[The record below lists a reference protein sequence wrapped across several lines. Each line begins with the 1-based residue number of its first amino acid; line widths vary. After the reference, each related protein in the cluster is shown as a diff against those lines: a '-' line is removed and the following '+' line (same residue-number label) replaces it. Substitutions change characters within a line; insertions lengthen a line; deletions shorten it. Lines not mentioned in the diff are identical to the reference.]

1 MHNHPDTKHTEVNE
15 MEYISQKILAEH
27 AELEESKRA
36 AAGALWKAS
45 KSKIDDFLRKFKSK
59 TDDAVK
65 KADDAAKKTDDSAKP
80 PDPWD
85 DAAKK
90 ADDAVKSKA
99 DDAAKKADDS
109 VKSKADDVAKKADDV
124 KKPKKTETIPAKRGF
139 GGNKGK
145 RAFVGKNLKRAGLI
159 GLGAA
164 GVGVYNALKGD
175 GDEGG
180 GSGGR
185 GSGGSGS
192 TYSGGKV
199 PGANISYDEL
209 RQKAA
214 AASAR
219 GAGKDYRRDIA
230 RGIRSTSP
238 GVFTKSDSADDPKSS
253 RTFTRATTTPTPTT
267 KTTTTK
273 STTSSTS
280 TPSSSGKYV
289 SPDLATLRRRAA
301 KATMVGPSPEAQKLM
316 SKKALAYF
324 GKDRLAAA
332 TKAHQNI
339 RKPMLVKEMTEQTE
353 AYDVILEYL
362 LDNGHAD
369 TINEA
374 NYIMLEM
381 DSQSI
386 QTIVEMGMPDPID
399 PMKHKAAQR
408 TQKIYNKAKGG
419 AGSEKDFLKRTGPQL
434 PGV

>member
-1 MHNHPDTKHTEVNE
+1 MQNHPDTKHTEVNE

-90 ADDAVKSKA
+90 TDDTVKSKA
-99 DDAAKKADDS
+99 DDAAKKADDA

-180 GSGGR
+180 GSGG
-185 GSGGSGS
+185 SGS

-219 GAGKDYRRDIA
+219 GSGKDYRRDIA

-253 RTFTRATTTPTPTT
+253 RTFTRATTTPTT
-267 KTTTTK
+267 KSTTTK
-273 STTSSTS
+273 STTPSK
-280 TPSSSGKYV
+280 PSSSGKYV

-399 PMKHKAAQR
+399 PLKHKAAQK

>member
-90 ADDAVKSKA
+90 TDDAVKSKA
-99 DDAAKKADDS
+99 DDAAKKADDA

-324 GKDRLAAA
+324 GKDRLASA

>member
-1 MHNHPDTKHTEVNE
+1 MHNHPDTKHMEANE
-15 MEYISQKILAEH
+15 MGYISQKILAEH

-85 DAAKK
+85 DATKK

-99 DDAAKKADDS
+99 DDAAKKADDA
-109 VKSKADDVAKKADDV
+109 VKSKADDVVKKADDV
-124 KKPKKTETIPAKRGF
+124 KTKKPKKPKKTKKPKKQTKPKKSSLKSKLT
-139 GGNKGK
+139 KG
-145 RAFVGKNLKRAGLI
+145 AILG
-159 GLGAA
+159 GAA
-164 GVGVYNALKGD
+164 LLGYNAFKGS
-175 GDEGG
+175 GDNTGG
-180 GSGGR
+180 GSGSAS
-185 GSGGSGS
+185 SGKPSAN
-192 TYSGGKV
+192 
-199 PGANISYDEL
+199 PNISGNISRDEYIK
-209 RQKAA
+209 RSM
-214 AASAR
+214 AASAS

-253 RTFTRATTTPTPTT
+253 KTFTRATTTPTT

-273 STTSSTS
+273 STTPSTS

-386 QTIVEMGMPDPID
+386 QTIVEMGNPSFDIRGGDPR
-399 PMKHKAAQR
+399 KAAK
-408 TQKIYNKAKGG
+408 TQKINKAADAGVPNAAGKAKG
-419 AGSEKDFLKRTGPQL
+419 PIL
-434 PGV
+434 PGGLRGV

>member
-1 MHNHPDTKHTEVNE
+1 MQNHPDTKHTEVNE

-45 KSKIDDFLRKFKSK
+45 KSKFDDLIKKIK
-59 TDDAVK
+59 GTTDDAVK
-65 KADDAAKKTDDSAKP
+65 KADDANKV

-99 DDAAKKADDS
+99 DDAAKTVKSKADDAAKKADDT

-145 RAFVGKNLKRAGLI
+145 RAFVGKTLKGAGLI

-164 GVGVYNALKGD
+164 GLGVYNALKGS
-175 GDEGG
+175 GDKTG
-180 GSGGR
+180 GS
-185 GSGGSGS
+185 SGSGS

-273 STTSSTS
+273 STTPS

>member
-1 MHNHPDTKHTEVNE
+1 
-15 MEYISQKILAEH
+15 
-27 AELEESKRA
+27 
-36 AAGALWKAS
+36 
-45 KSKIDDFLRKFKSK
+45 
-59 TDDAVK
+59 
-65 KADDAAKKTDDSAKP
+65 
-80 PDPWD
+80 
-85 DAAKK
+85 
-90 ADDAVKSKA
+90 
-99 DDAAKKADDS
+99 
-109 VKSKADDVAKKADDV
+109 
-124 KKPKKTETIPAKRGF
+124 
-139 GGNKGK
+139 
-145 RAFVGKNLKRAGLI
+145 VGKTLKGAGLI

-164 GVGVYNALKGD
+164 GLGVYNALKGS
-175 GDEGG
+175 GDKTG
-180 GSGGR
+180 GS
-185 GSGGSGS
+185 SGSGS

-219 GAGKDYRRDIA
+219 GAGKEYRRDIA

-386 QTIVEMGMPDPID
+386 QTIVEMANTEQLDEFLGPKVQKAVDTFTKNLQRKIGVRKDKDKPAETKKETPITAGGGTPD
-399 PMKHKAAQR
+399 
-408 TQKIYNKAKGG
+408 TQKADQETRRLGQNRMRQ
-419 AGSEKDFLKRTGPQL
+419 AGY
-434 PGV
+434 

>member
-65 KADDAAKKTDDSAKP
+65 KADDANKV

-90 ADDAVKSKA
+90 ADDA
-99 DDAAKKADDS
+99 

-145 RAFVGKNLKRAGLI
+145 RAFVGKTLKGAGLI

-180 GSGGR
+180 GGGGR

-219 GAGKDYRRDIA
+219 GAGKEYRRDIA

-253 RTFTRATTTPTPTT
+253 RTFTRATTTPTTKTT